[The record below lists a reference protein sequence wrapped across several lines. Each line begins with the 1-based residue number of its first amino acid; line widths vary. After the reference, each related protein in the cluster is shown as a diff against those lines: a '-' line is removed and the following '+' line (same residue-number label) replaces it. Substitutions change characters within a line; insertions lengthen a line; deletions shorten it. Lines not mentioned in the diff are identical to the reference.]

1 MAPAQNLGPHV
12 AGLGLKFYGGSMFPQ
27 EYRKQLLVVNHGSW
41 NRSPQVS
48 HTGYRLMLAKVQ
60 NNKVTSYEPFV
71 EGWLQAAPGSEIKRQ
86 AWGQPV
92 DLLEL
97 PDGSLLV
104 SDDRANVIYRISY
117 RK

>member
-1 MAPAQNLGPHV
+1 
-12 AGLGLKFYGGSMFPQ
+12 
-27 EYRKQLLVVNHGSW
+27 
-41 NRSPQVS
+41 
-48 HTGYRLMLAKVQ
+48 MLAKVQ

-71 EGWLQAAPGSEIKRQ
+71 EGWLQSAPGSELKRQ

-104 SDDRANVIYRISY
+104 SDDRANVIYRITY